1 LPLLLSDTNG
11 DKRGPVSHFVREMP
25 EEPEGQV
32 TFEMAN
38 LRPKTTNLPFVV
50 WVSQRS
56 GAKHDVRVK
65 VAHSAKVIPSQM
77 GVYSVRPFAHLEGPG
92 LSPSEEKLLANWVE
106 KNKAVLV
113 DFWNADIEY
122 TEDLIDKI
130 QAV

>member
-1 LPLLLSDTNG
+1 
-11 DKRGPVSHFVREMP
+11 MP
-25 EEPEGQV
+25 ERPAGQA

-50 WVSQRS
+50 WVSQRA
-56 GAKHDVRVK
+56 GARHDVRVK
-65 VAHSAKVIPSQM
+65 VASAARVDPAHM
-77 GVYSVRPFAHLEGPG
+77 GVYSVRPFAHVSGPR
-92 LSPSEEKLLANWVE
+92 LSADDEKRLADWVG
-106 KNKAVLV
+106 KNRAVLV